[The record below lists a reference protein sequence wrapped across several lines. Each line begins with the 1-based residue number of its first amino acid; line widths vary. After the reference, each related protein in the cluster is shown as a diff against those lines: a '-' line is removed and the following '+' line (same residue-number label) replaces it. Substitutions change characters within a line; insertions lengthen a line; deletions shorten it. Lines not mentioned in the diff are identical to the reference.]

1 MGRAIDQD
9 NRLDALER
17 DVEMLK
23 GVVEELSRA
32 LVNTKQTKHV
42 DLHDTRKYDPIDEHE
57 KRIREENAKDEEFTP
72 PAGTRKKTAKKSKK
86 VAATA

>member
-9 NRLDALER
+9 NRLDDHERRIKILE
-17 DVEMLK
+17 

-42 DLHDTRKYDPIDEHE
+42 DLHDINKDDAMEKHE
-57 KRIREENAKDEEFTP
+57 KIIRKENSNNEEFTP
-72 PAGTRKKTAKKSKK
+72 PAGKRKKTKK
-86 VAATA
+86 ATATA